1 MTVASIRCGSVLGSP
16 RNWGQAA
23 IRGWIKRARAARA
36 CVLAVLGAAAFAS
49 AALAADIAGVASAK
63 NGDSVFVGGVDV
75 RLYGI
80 DAPEWGQRC
89 GAAAGLHECGRE
101 AHLALS
107 ARIDGRTLRCEQ
119 LDYDARNRR
128 PVARCF
134 LDDLDIGGWMVAQG
148 LATAYR
154 RYSLMYA
161 DSEARAKA
169 ARIGIWQGEFVD
181 PEQWRHGA
189 RLPLETTES
198 ATVPVRDEGGSACAI
213 KGNIAQNGERIYHMP
228 GQRAYAET
236 RIDAGRGERMFCSE
250 AEAQAAGWR
259 RARQ

>member
-1 MTVASIRCGSVLGSP
+1 M
-16 RNWGQAA
+16 
-23 IRGWIKRARAARA
+23 
-36 CVLAVLGAAAFAS
+36 
-49 AALAADIAGVASAK
+49 AALALAPAAIAAEIAGVATAK

-89 GAAAGLHECGRE
+89 GAAAGLHACGRE

-119 LDYDARNRR
+119 LDYDARNKR

-134 LDDLDIGGWMVAQG
+134 LDELDIGGWMVAQG

-161 DSEARAKA
+161 DSEAEAKA
-169 ARIGIWQGEFVD
+169 ARRGIWQGEFVD
-181 PEQWRHGA
+181 PEQWRQGR
-189 RLPLETTES
+189 RLALETTQPPP
-198 ATVPVRDEGGSACAI
+198 TVPLGDGASAACAI
-213 KGNIAQNGERIYHMP
+213 KGNISQKGERIYHMP
-228 GQRAYAET
+228 GQRAYEET

-259 RARQ
+259 RARR